1 MLLLEAL
8 LLAGITALMAG
19 LLFPALSDWT
29 EERRLD
35 LAASEAAALIR
46 TVQADARNGDARYPG
61 TSLEY
66 KELTFKMQD
75 GQVRYICRRGLQ
87 STPPAGYLPEGITVS
102 PASVVLQF
110 QKNSFAGRSDD
121 YSFRLYGPRR
131 TSARVLTVSM
141 YTGRVRVET
150 VEL

>member
-46 TVQADARNGDARYPG
+46 TVQADARNGDAQYLG
-61 TSLEY
+61 SDLEY
-66 KELTFKMQD
+66 KELRFLTQGD
-75 GQVRYICRRGLQ
+75 RVRYIGRRGIH
-87 STPPAGYLPEGITVS
+87 STPPAGYLPEGITIKPSDVI
-102 PASVVLQF
+102 LRF
-110 QKNSFAGRSDD
+110 QKNSFAGRSSD
-121 YSFRLYGPRR
+121 YSFRFYGPRR